1 MEFIDILVMK
11 DKKFQSELSDVVIN
25 RYVEISL
32 HLINM
37 EKINRARKILLSVG
51 FTKKSVE
58 IFIKKSKFNAEINV
72 SEDFKLMIKGKVS
85 KKYLN

>member
-1 MEFIDILVMK
+1 MK
-11 DKKFQSELSDVVIN
+11 EKRFQSELSDMVIN
-25 RYVEISL
+25 RYIEISL
-32 HLINM
+32 HLINI

-72 SEDFKLMIKGKVS
+72 SEDFKLMIRGKVS

>member
-1 MEFIDILVMK
+1 MK
-11 DKKFQSELSDVVIN
+11 EKRFQSELSDMVIN
-25 RYVEISL
+25 RYIEISL
-32 HLINM
+32 HLINI

-72 SEDFKLMIKGKVS
+72 SEDFKLMIRGKVS
-85 KKYLN
+85 KKY

>member
-1 MEFIDILVMK
+1 MEFVDILVMK
-11 DKKFQSELSDVVIN
+11 EKRFQSELSDMVIN
-25 RYVEISL
+25 RYIEISL
-32 HLINM
+32 HLINI

-72 SEDFKLMIKGKVS
+72 SEDFKLMIRGKVS
-85 KKYLN
+85 KKY

>member
-1 MEFIDILVMK
+1 MEFVDILVMK
-11 DKKFQSELSDVVIN
+11 EKRFQSELSDMVIN
-25 RYVEISL
+25 RYIEISL
-32 HLINM
+32 HLINI

-72 SEDFKLMIKGKVS
+72 SEDFKLMIRGKVS